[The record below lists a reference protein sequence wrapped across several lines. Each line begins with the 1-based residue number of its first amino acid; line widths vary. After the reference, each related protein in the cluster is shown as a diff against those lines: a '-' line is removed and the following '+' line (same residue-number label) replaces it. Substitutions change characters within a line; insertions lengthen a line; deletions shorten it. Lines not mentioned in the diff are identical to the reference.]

1 MSPPI
6 ATAAFCILVYQHI
19 RYLGDRTIQENDC
32 GKIQEDKISV
42 SDPIISIPELDT
54 IGNINSRP

>member
-1 MSPPI
+1 MSPQI
-6 ATAAFCILVYQHI
+6 ATAGLLYISISV
-19 RYLGDRTIQENDC
+19 RYLGGRTIQENDC

-42 SDPIISIPELDT
+42 SDTIISIPEHDT

>member
-1 MSPPI
+1 M
-6 ATAAFCILVYQHI
+6 LVYQHI
-19 RYLGDRTIQENDC
+19 RYLGGRTIQENDC

-42 SDPIISIPELDT
+42 SDPIISIPEHDT